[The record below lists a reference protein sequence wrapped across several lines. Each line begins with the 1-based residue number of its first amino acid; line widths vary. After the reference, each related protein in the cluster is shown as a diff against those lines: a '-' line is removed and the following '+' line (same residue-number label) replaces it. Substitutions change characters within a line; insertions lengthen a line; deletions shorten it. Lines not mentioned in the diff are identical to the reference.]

1 MPPYPE
7 AAWSHRAIAQRVAG
21 TCCAPVSASQVG
33 RILTDLDLE
42 PHKIRGW
49 LTRRVLR
56 HRDFASR
63 EGLIEKCETY
73 AIGHNETAEPYRWT
87 HEGIPLKAA

>member
-1 MPPYPE
+1 M
-7 AAWSHRAIAQRVAG
+7 AG
-21 TCCAPVSASQVG
+21 TRCAPVSASRVG

-42 PHKIRGW
+42 PHEVRGW

-56 HRDFASR
+56 HGDFASR
-63 EGLIEKCETY
+63 EGLIERSETY

-87 HEGIPLKAA
+87 DEGTPLKAA